1 MPRGAPAFVILLVAP
16 GTMSVIRATAFQP
29 Q

>member
-1 MPRGAPAFVILLVAP
+1 MPRGAPAFVILFVAP
-16 GTMSVIRATAFQP
+16 GTMPVIPASAFQP